1 MASHKTLLY
10 LGTFFILFDITMNFP
25 SYSVSYFG
33 IFLVLI
39 GYFKWKIYGFI
50 MFFIWVCITIEI
62 IYDVFRLGY
71 RFFKNLA
78 VKTSNDPESESD
90 SESDSDESEDA
101 NQSLVI

>member
-10 LGTFFILFDITMNFP
+10 LGAFFILFDMVMNFP

-33 IFLVLI
+33 ILLVLI

-50 MFFIWVCITIEI
+50 MFFIWVGITIEI

-78 VKTSNDPESESD
+78 SKTKDNSDAD
-90 SESDSDESEDA
+90 SESDADEAEEA
-101 NQSLVI
+101 RELLAV